1 MSHGK
6 SPAAA
11 TRPALKLTQVVHTLD
26 AEEIERRPLE
36 WRLIRRLFG
45 YARPYRD
52 TCIAL
57 ALLTTLRSLQLPL
70 LVWVIAA
77 VIGGPIS
84 HGDWRGTQW
93 GAAGFLALALMTSV
107 TFHFRQR
114 LALQL
119 GEAVVHDLR
128 LALFD
133 HLLRLKLGFF
143 TITKLGRIIGRM
155 TSDVESVRAGIQD
168 VLFVSIV
175 QCGQMVVSAILML
188 WYDWVLFGVVIALA
202 PVLYVLNRFFRVA
215 MSRATREVQ
224 ESYSRVTATL
234 TESVHGIRVTQGFV
248 RQDVN
253 AGLFRSLI
261 VDHARYNMNVARTS
275 AVFVPLLDFNS
286 QMFIAALLV
295 LGGWQ
300 ALHQQAGAGVGNII
314 TFFFLAGM
322 FFGPIQALGNQY
334 SQALT
339 AMAGAERLF
348 RLLDTAPEWDD
359 DPQAVAK
366 QSIAGRVEFRRLSF
380 AYQASRT
387 VLHEVDFIAEPGQTI
402 ALVGHTGCGKSTV
415 INLIAKFYLP
425 TSGMLLIDDTDIRG
439 ITSDSLHRQMGIV
452 TQSNFLFTGTVME
465 NIRIGRP
472 GATDSE
478 VIEAARRLD
487 ILDLIEEMAD
497 GFATRVGEQGAG
509 ISVGQKQLICF
520 TRAMLAD
527 PRILILDEATSSI
540 DAMTEARLQRALATL
555 LKGRTSFV
563 VAHRLSTI
571 RHADQVLVLAGG
583 RVIERGTH
591 LQLLVKPGVYSELY
605 RQFSAANDPA

>member
-348 RLLDTAPEWDD
+348 RLLDQAPDWTDAPD
-359 DPQAVAK
+359 AK
-366 QSIAGRVEFRRLSF
+366 ALPAIQGRVEFQGVNFEYQPGRPVLSDI
-380 AYQASRT
+380 SL
-387 VLHEVDFIAEPGQTI
+387 VAEPGQTV
-402 ALVGHTGCGKSTV
+402 ALVGQTGSGKTTLV
-415 INLIAKFYLP
+415 GLLQKFYLP
-425 TSGMLLIDDTDIRG
+425 TGGRVLVDGVDLAG
-439 ITSDSLHRQMGIV
+439 VTSDSLRSQMGSV
-452 TQSNFLFTGTVME
+452 QQNNFLFSGSVLE
-465 NIRIGRP
+465 NIRFARP
-472 GATDSE
+472 EATE
-478 VIEAARRLD
+478 VEVLACLESLDCPDLLAALPEG
-487 ILDLIEEMAD
+487 LH
-497 GFATRVGEQGAG
+497 TRVAERGT
-509 ISVGQKQLICF
+509 SLSFGQRQLICF
-520 TRAMLAD
+520 ARAMLAN
-527 PRILILDEATSSI
+527 PRIVVLDEATSAI
-540 DAMTEARLQRALATL
+540 DSVTEARLQRALEIL
-555 LKGRTSFV
+555 LRGRTAFI

-571 RHADQVLVLAGG
+571 RSANLVLVLDQG
-583 RVIERGTH
+583 RIVEHGTH
-591 LQLLVKPGVYSELY
+591 TTLMEHGGIYARLHQEFV
-605 RQFSAANDPA
+605 SAH